1 MSYCTVDDVRKQI
14 PDVTL
19 KLLTQDDPSDPDYS
33 LSIVNDAIVDASEK
47 IDAVL
52 RGRYNLPLSEVSTFL
67 KSIAVDLVRHQLYMR
82 RPDGGELPEGVVR
95 SYKTANDNLRAIA
108 KGELSLGI
116 KSSNVSLPENGP
128 WRVKAPKRRFDGGF

>member
-14 PDVTL
+14 PDTTL
-19 KLLTQDDPSDPDYS
+19 KMLTQDDPNDQDYS
-33 LSIVNDAIVDASEK
+33 LSIINDAITDASEK
-47 IDAVL
+47 VDAAL
-52 RGRYNLPLSEVSTFL
+52 RGRYSLPLSEVSTFL

-116 KSSNVSLPENGP
+116 KSSNESLPEHGP
-128 WRVKAPKRRFDGGF
+128 WRVKAPKRRVDGGF